1 MLDEAAPHISPLRLR
16 PDQPAV
22 EVAGIP
28 LPSFTERVLVVL
40 TTFIVFHFTPNAWF
54 VASSEDG
61 PASNPIYI
69 VATLGLIGIA
79 FIRVAGYFNLL
90 IETIKLEPTVFW
102 FTGLVLVSSLWSA
115 DRIETVKAAI
125 IFTAVTL
132 YATYLV
138 MRFSLDQIVR
148 LLAVMFSISAVLNL
162 LFVLALP
169 VYGIDDD
176 GLWTGVFSQ
185 KNALGF
191 ITALS
196 IPVLIIAGREWRGGR
211 PLFFAAIAMHAVLLW
226 GSQSKTMLVAAIVPT
241 AAIAFFQLF
250 RSGRTLPGAV
260 MVGFIGSGIFAVAF
274 ATANIALLA
283 DWLDKDVSLTGR
295 VPLWEDL
302 LVVMWESP
310 LLGYGYDAAFGGYF
324 SPVHDVWIQNPWDP
338 SHAHNALLQIW
349 LDIGVFGVLLF
360 LVLYFRSLTRAVR
373 VASSMNGAVGL
384 WPLVFLTMTLLIS
397 ITESGMT
404 ANSLGWMM
412 LVVAALTVSGH
423 LRALERGA
431 VDSDARP
438 VRLKRQRAA
447 ALSATT

>member
-1 MLDEAAPHISPLRLR
+1 MA
-16 PDQPAV
+16 
-22 EVAGIP
+22 
-28 LPSFTERVLVVL
+28 LPSFTERVLVIL
-40 TTFIVFHFTPNAWF
+40 TTFTIFHFTPNAWF
-54 VASSEDG
+54 VAASDDA
-61 PASNPIYI
+61 PASNPLYI

-79 FIRVAGYFNLL
+79 FVRVAGYFNLL
-90 IETIKLEPTVFW
+90 IETIKLEPAVFW
-102 FTGLVLVSSLWSA
+102 FTGLVAVSALWSV
-115 DRIETVKAAI
+115 DRNETIKAAI
-125 IFTAVTL
+125 IFIAVTL

-138 MRFSLDQIVR
+138 MRFSLDQIIR
-148 LLAVMFSISAVLNL
+148 LLALMFSFSAVLNL

-169 VYGIDDD
+169 VYAIDDD

-211 PLFFAAIAMHAVLLW
+211 PIFYPAIAMHVVLLL

-241 AAIAFFQLF
+241 VAIAFFQLF

-260 MVGFIGSGIFAVAF
+260 MVGFVGTGIFAVSF

-302 LVVMWESP
+302 LVVLWGRP
-310 LLGYGYDAAFGGYF
+310 LFGYGYDAAFGGYF

-338 SHAHNALLQIW
+338 SHAHNAVLQIW
-349 LDIGVFGVLLF
+349 LDIGVVGVVLF
-360 LVLYFRSLTRAVR
+360 LVLYVRSVNRAVR

-412 LVVAALTVSGH
+412 LVVCALTVSGH
-423 LRALERGA
+423 LKALQRGA
-431 VDSDARP
+431 VESDARP
-438 VRLKRQRAA
+438 VRIKRQRD
-447 ALSATT
+447 ALPSPT

>member
-1 MLDEAAPHISPLRLR
+1 MPSIA
-16 PDQPAV
+16 
-22 EVAGIP
+22 
-28 LPSFTERVLVVL
+28 LPSLTERASVVL

-61 PASNPIYI
+61 PASNPLYI
-69 VATLGLIGIA
+69 AATLGLIGMA
-79 FIRVAGYFNLL
+79 FMRVAGYFNLL
-90 IETIKLEPTVFW
+90 IETIKLEPAVFW

-138 MRFSLDQIVR
+138 MRFSLDQILR
-148 LLAVMFSISAVLNL
+148 LLAIMFSVSAVLNI

-169 VYGIDDD
+169 IYGIDDD

-196 IPVLIIAGREWRGGR
+196 IPVLIIAGREWPGGR
-211 PLFFAAIAMHAVLLW
+211 PIFYPAIALHAILLW
-226 GSQSKTMLVAAIVPT
+226 GSQSKTMLVAAVVPT
-241 AAIAFFQLF
+241 AAIGFFQLF
-250 RSGRTLPGAV
+250 RSSRTLPGAV
-260 MVGFIGSGIFAVAF
+260 MVGFIGSGVFAVAF

-302 LVVMWESP
+302 LVVLADRP
-310 LLGYGYDAAFGGYF
+310 ILGYGYDAAFGGYF

-338 SHAHNALLQIW
+338 SHAHNAVLQIW
-349 LDIGVFGVLLF
+349 LDIGVIGVLLF
-360 LVLYFRSLTRAVR
+360 LVLYFRSVNRAVR

-404 ANSLGWMM
+404 ANPLGWMM

-423 LRALERGA
+423 LNALQRGV
-431 VDSDARP
+431 VDSDVRP

-447 ALSATT
+447 APTAPAPAST